1 MKQLSILTDN
11 KPGQLN
17 EIAATLGGNGI
28 NINSLMGAGFGSR
41 GIVRLI
47 TTDPKSAKKLLE
59 RRGFKVEEADV
70 FVIKIPDKPGTLA
83 KITKKLRDWNINIES
98 IYLMNKVGKVT
109 EIALQVDKPKKA
121 AEVLGL

>member
-1 MKQLSILTDN
+1 MKQLSIITEN

-28 NINSLMGAGFGSR
+28 NINSLMGDGVGDR

-47 TTDPKSAKKLLE
+47 TTDPTSAKNLLE
-59 RRGFKVEEADV
+59 KKGFKVEEADI

-83 KITKKLRDWNINIES
+83 KITKQLRDWNVNIES
-98 IYLMNKVGKVT
+98 IYLMNKLGKVA
-109 EIALQVDKPKKA
+109 ELALQVDNPKKA
-121 AEVLGL
+121 AEILGL